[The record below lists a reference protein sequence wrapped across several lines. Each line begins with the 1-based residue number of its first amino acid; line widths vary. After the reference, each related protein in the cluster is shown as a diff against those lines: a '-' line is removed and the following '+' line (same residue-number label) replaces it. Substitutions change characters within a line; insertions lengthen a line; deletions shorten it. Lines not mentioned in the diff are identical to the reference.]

1 MAIFYLALGLS
12 RLFRGRCAEQSHAD
26 DHPVTVYAYIMRPI
40 TKTGHQVSVCFDVV
54 CGYIYAGQWHGQQS
68 QSAGRSRGCCEIE
81 NRKMLGRVTGT
92 NCDLWGLHGRGWSTL
107 LMSSPQRMC
116 IVWLW
121 MLIEIY
127 SGSSFACNFIRS
139 DLPQFFYHRTRKT
152 FRKHVL
158 NNSVEHSKLD

>member
-1 MAIFYLALGLS
+1 MALFYLALGLS

-68 QSAGRSRGCCEIE
+68 QSAGRSRGCREIE

-92 NCDLWGLHGRGWSTL
+92 NCELWGGHGRGWSG
-107 LMSSPQRMC
+107 
-116 IVWLW
+116 IVVHKGCVLCGFECSRKYI
-121 MLIEIY
+121 LGRPLHAILFGLTY
-127 SGSSFACNFIRS
+127 PNFSTTEQGRH
-139 DLPQFFYHRTRKT
+139 LENTY
-152 FRKHVL
+152 
-158 NNSVEHSKLD
+158 